1 MSLIRKHSPVHS
13 LAVFLIITR
22 TEGYGNDKHCWLSV
36 ESGLL
41 WAFVIP
47 AMLVVIVNAVIMV
60 LVLRRI
66 SQANVRS
73 NAPRNKIRSLIRNI
87 LVILPIL
94 GLTWVFGVV
103 AVNSH
108 LVAFQFIFAVANS
121 LQGVFIFIFHAFCRG
136 KTARSAKKKSKA
148 SGPWNP
154 NTESAPTMGQ
164 NSNGS
169 SQHLVTSEDSSGA
182 GTDNLGYDNDQVSS
196 TSFTGGTKLASP
208 EARKLPR
215 HSELVRD
222 HSVFGPAVAN
232 DARQWRRLGKAIAE
246 RPGLSR
252 FVSDMSD
259 ASNSTTSTFVSTT
272 PSQSGSGL
280 ELSERL

>member
-1 MSLIRKHSPVHS
+1 M
-13 LAVFLIITR
+13 
-22 TEGYGNDKHCWLSV
+22 
-36 ESGLL
+36 LL
-41 WAFVIP
+41 Y
-47 AMLVVIVNAVIMV
+47 
-60 LVLRRI
+60 
-66 SQANVRS
+66 
-73 NAPRNKIRSLIRNI
+73 
-87 LVILPIL
+87 
-94 GLTWVFGVV
+94 
-103 AVNSH
+103 
-108 LVAFQFIFAVANS
+108 
-121 LQGVFIFIFHAFCRG
+121 LQGVFVFIFHAFCRG

-154 NTESAPTMGQ
+154 TTESAPTMGQ

-169 SQHLVTSEDSSGA
+169 SQHLVKSEDSSGA

-222 HSVFGPAVAN
+222 HSVFGPAGAN
-232 DARQWRRLGKAIAE
+232 DARQWRRIGKASAE

-280 ELSERL
+280 ELRERL